1 MHKRYFYSF
10 SLLLGASLLLLSS
23 CLKDDYTKQANAEID
38 QIKAYVNAHY
48 PGAKVESNGFC
59 IVDSTIGNH
68 DYPKNTSDYV
78 VIRYICKLLDGT
90 IFDSNDTTVQL
101 SNGYIPSFKVGG
113 PITYNMGAILLAL
126 GSGISQ
132 ISEGG
137 KATIIIP
144 STLTQ
149 TVNFQPRLYE
159 VRLLKV
165 YHDIITA
172 RKQEFAKMIDSLGFQ
187 LKDSTK
193 HGSFATYFGDT
204 SKKYIARPGDTV
216 RIKYYGYLLDSVS
229 NSIIKRRLYFTQD
242 TILPL
247 PSDTSLI
254 FQDALMNMKRGWNA
268 NVYVPYYRAYGPNIL
283 PYYLYDGTKQ
293 ILVPPFSNLM
303 FHVELIGFLT
313 KKNGNGVLVDDTS
326 KN

>member
-48 PGAKVESNGFC
+48 PGAKVESDGFC
-59 IVDSTIGNH
+59 YIKTQNGTIA
-68 DYPKNTSDYV
+68 DTAKLTSDYV
-78 VIRYICKLLDGT
+78 VIQYTGKFTDGT

-101 SNGYIPSFKVGG
+101 SYGYNPAFRTRG
-113 PITYNMGAILLAL
+113 PLTYNMGTFTWGL
-126 GSGISQ
+126 GKGISQ
-132 ISEGG
+132 MGEGG
-137 KATIIIP
+137 KAVIIIP
-144 STLTQ
+144 STLTP
-149 TVNFQPRLYE
+149 TVNFQPRIYE
-159 VRLLKV
+159 VQLLKV
-165 YHDIITA
+165 YHDIATS

-204 SKKYIARPGDTV
+204 AKKYTAKPGDTV

-229 NSIIKRRLYFTQD
+229 NSIVKRRLYFTQD
-242 TILPL
+242 TIIPL
-247 PSDTSLI
+247 PQDTSLI

-268 NVYVPYYRAYGPNIL
+268 NVYVPYYRGYGPNIL
-283 PYYLYDGTKQ
+283 PYYNTGQ
-293 ILVPPFSNLM
+293 ILVPPYSNLM

-313 KKNGNGVLVDDTS
+313 KKNGVLVDDTS